1 MSLAFPSLGGRS
13 ETGKVTERVGLTAE
27 RVGEES
33 YWSGGALVEAGGGP
47 PKGCGGGV
55 CLVPIVCWVGPG
67 VCAWKSPAS
76 MNVLLVSLVWMVY
89 MVLVT
94 AWVMLS
100 LVLCC
105 TS

>member
-55 CLVPIVCWVGPG
+55 CCMGG
-67 VCAWKSPAS
+67 GGGGATAACAT
-76 MNVLLVSLVWMVY
+76 
-89 MVLVT
+89 T
-94 AWVMLS
+94 AGS
-100 LVLCC
+100 GID
-105 TS
+105 SG